1 MIETKSLILDG
12 PQVFFRIVLLE
23 RLTGIGYSSSACCVS
38 LSVVFRGGCRAQCWL
53 ICGDNSG
60 CLVVEECRSMCQ
72 QRIDVVNSVGKLLLP
87 GLLLARACARQKEG
101 APVYQYGLQ
110 PLKFK
115 LRRVH
120 FLNDQPHL
128 LSSTMPVHQ
137 HTPPG
142 IRAVSLRNL
151 VSAPRK
157 NHHRT
162 KTYGPSKHS
171 SQPAFPR
178 AQYRRSTALA
188 LSGELEPSVRPC
200 SSSRRS
206 IQTRVLC

>member
-1 MIETKSLILDG
+1 MLCRSSTRSFPVSGVPATPRSMIETKSLILDG

-120 FLNDQPHL
+120 SLNDQPSNHPCA
-128 LSSTMPVHQ
+128 STY
-137 HTPPG
+137 TTRYKG
-142 IRAVSLRNL
+142 GK
-151 VSAPRK
+151 SAEFSVC
-157 NHHRT
+157 
-162 KTYGPSKHS
+162 PSQK
-171 SQPAFPR
+171 
-178 AQYRRSTALA
+178 
-188 LSGELEPSVRPC
+188 PS
-200 SSSRRS
+200 
-206 IQTRVLC
+206 